1 MPIFVFSGFYFG
13 LGGKKQR
20 FQLPPRI

>member
-20 FQLPPRI
+20 F